1 MVYLTM
7 LFNLCKRGKK
17 LVAKLT
23 DFKTPTGTS
32 GNLLNPMDWLQLIL
46 GVVVLLATFGI
57 GQNIANKINGKGPF
71 DTEIEQPWKSPTPV
85 QTIMGAPSHKVI

>member
-1 MVYLTM
+1 MVELTM
-7 LFNLCKRGKK
+7 LFNLCKKGEKE
-17 LVAKLT
+17 VAKLT

-71 DTEIEQPWKSPTPV
+71 DTEIEQPWKSPVSMPMIGQAT
-85 QTIMGAPSHKVI
+85 HKVI